1 MSLHEKVMDMIG
13 IKWDSFTRKI
23 IRYLINWKPIKFK
36 KMPVFYICNFTGC
49 FTTWALMYNAFF
61 LQMSPDAIKKHLSII
76 AFEAPSDAR
85 NWVFILLRKFMKN
98 FSLSDFFSLN
108 RYTYMSLMWSFI
120 NVTNHH
126 FLDKVVTSEALQT
139 SLCTIEN
146 GLEGLYV
153 CKGKDT
159 WWCFASLQVP
169 HINK

>member
-13 IKWDSFTRKI
+13 IKWDCFTRKI

-98 FSLSDFFSLN
+98 FSVWFFFLEQIYLHEPHVIIYKCYKPSFSWQSGDL
-108 RYTYMSLMWSFI
+108 WSPPSI
-120 NVTNHH
+120 TMYYWKW
-126 FLDKVVTSEALQT
+126 LR
-139 SLCTIEN
+139 
-146 GLEGLYV
+146 GLICL
-153 CKGKDT
+153 
-159 WWCFASLQVP
+159 
-169 HINK
+169 